1 MTDFS
6 SPDTPSELL
15 AKANDQVVFMTS
27 WVDFISGL
35 NASVGFGD
43 ILQSVSLLF
52 RQIFGLDQ
60 TILIVMGPAG
70 ELSATRTLP
79 GRSDSYEGFRV
90 TGDEWLIKHTFE
102 ESKRFLGN
110 PTELDGFRDLVGHDD
125 SRWIISVPLIST
137 PGPIGCLI
145 GGSHEPDFDGS
156 DFESSVA
163 NAAAEVT
170 TASERVV
177 VFERSRIE
185 AVTDPLT
192 ELYNRRYFMEA
203 LRNEIR
209 KAQRLGYALGLFMID
224 IDDFKLVND
233 TYGHMVGDHVLRE
246 VAGGIE
252 ESVRASDLVARF
264 GGEEF
269 SVILVGCPED
279 ALLVLAEKV
288 RSTVEEMT
296 VDAAR
301 PKRHGISVSVGA
313 AYFGDAN
320 MNAED
325 LIAKAD
331 AALYKAKNEGKNRVV
346 VSSTA
351 LT

>member
-1 MTDFS
+1 
-6 SPDTPSELL
+6 
-15 AKANDQVVFMTS
+15 
-27 WVDFISGL
+27 
-35 NASVGFGD
+35 
-43 ILQSVSLLF
+43 
-52 RQIFGLDQ
+52 
-60 TILIVMGPAG
+60 
-70 ELSATRTLP
+70 
-79 GRSDSYEGFRV
+79 
-90 TGDEWLIKHTFE
+90 
-102 ESKRFLGN
+102 
-110 PTELDGFRDLVGHDD
+110 
-125 SRWIISVPLIST
+125 
-137 PGPIGCLI
+137 
-145 GGSHEPDFDGS
+145 
-156 DFESSVA
+156 
-163 NAAAEVT
+163 
-170 TASERVV
+170 
-177 VFERSRIE
+177 
-185 AVTDPLT
+185 
-192 ELYNRRYFMEA
+192 
-203 LRNEIR
+203 
-209 KAQRLGYALGLFMID
+209 MID

-269 SVILVGCPED
+269 AVILVGCPED

-325 LIAKAD
+325 LIAEAD
-331 AALYKAKNEGKNRVV
+331 AALYKAKDEGKNRVV